1 MVRVQRLTRP
11 SALAVF
17 AQDYV
22 RKGDRVFVEGRLS
35 YDSYDRNSVTL
46 PTAEITVREL
56 VLLSSPKDS
65 ATEAED
71 EL

>member
-1 MVRVQRLTRP
+1 M
-11 SALAVF
+11 
-17 AQDYV
+17 
-22 RKGDRVFVEGRLS
+22 FVEGRLS
-35 YDSYDRNSVTL
+35 YDSYDRDGVTI

-56 VLLSSPKDS
+56 VLLSPPKDS